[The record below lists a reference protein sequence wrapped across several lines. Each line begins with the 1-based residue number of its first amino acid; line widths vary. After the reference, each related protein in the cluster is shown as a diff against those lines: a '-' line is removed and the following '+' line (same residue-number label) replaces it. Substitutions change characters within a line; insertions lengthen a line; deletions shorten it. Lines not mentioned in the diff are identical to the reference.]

1 MAVEDCSL
9 PYTFNQKQAAAYVNL
24 AVSTFRK
31 YLADGK
37 LPQPVRLGNKVIR
50 FGRRSLDE
58 WLMSQQGCEFDSIT
72 RANIGQDKI

>member
-1 MAVEDCSL
+1 MLVEDRSL
-9 PYTFNQKQAAAYVNL
+9 PYTFNQKQAAAYLNV

-50 FGRRSLDE
+50 LNMPGRNEHVDRPDCA
-58 WLMSQQGCEFDSIT
+58 G
-72 RANIGQDKI
+72 